1 MPADD
6 DPDLLP
12 KAPPPRPA
20 ARDAAIEMALRRFDG
35 IPDPVAHK
43 PPARQSWIQRPQMG
57 LLVTASLVALVGIP
71 ATLIGLRDAD
81 RNPPAEIAAPRP
93 KMEPPRKAAPMAPV
107 SEPEVTQAI
116 EEPRIAPPVHRR
128 DVPIA
133 NSSAREAADVSP
145 MAAAPPPSV
154 ALAPPPPPPPA
165 SAPPPPREMADK
177 GEVAGTS
184 AVVVTGSRIAAD
196 AADNRVT
203 SSFRSLPA
211 NDYSSF
217 LARLQSAIRANDR
230 NAVIGLISFPLRVNA
245 SGGVRLYRD
254 AGAVRRDYSRIF
266 TSKVTRAILDQRADQ
281 LFTRDQGTMIGDG
294 EVWFDRPCTNGK
306 CAPTSPIRITAINP

>member
-107 SEPEVTQAI
+107 SEPEVTLTT
-116 EEPRIAPPVHRR
+116 EEPRITPPIHRR
-128 DVPIA
+128 DVPIP
-133 NSSAREAADVSP
+133 NSLTSEAADVSP

-165 SAPPPPREMADK
+165 PAPPPSRERAEK
-177 GEVAGTS
+177 GQVAGTS
-184 AVVVTGSRIAAD
+184 EVVVTGSRIAAD
-196 AADNRVT
+196 TADNRVT

-230 NAVIGLISFPLRVNA
+230 NAVIGLVSFPLRVNA
-245 SGGVRLYRD
+245 TGGVRLYRD

-266 TSKVTRAILDQRADQ
+266 TSKVIRAILDQRADQ